1 MRKVE
6 NPQQSYFSIL
16 EQCERG
22 EAKSMAF
29 FYTWLLIYGEMKMKK
44 KNENERY
51 RTDPE
56 SNEQK

>member
-1 MRKVE
+1 
-6 NPQQSYFSIL
+6 
-16 EQCERG
+16 
-22 EAKSMAF
+22 MAF